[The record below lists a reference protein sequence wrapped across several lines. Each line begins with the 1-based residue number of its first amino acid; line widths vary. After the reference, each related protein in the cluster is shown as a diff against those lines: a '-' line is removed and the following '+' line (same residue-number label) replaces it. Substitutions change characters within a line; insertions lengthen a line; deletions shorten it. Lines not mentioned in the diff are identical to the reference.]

1 MVVET
6 EKGTFLYFSTLL
18 GRAVRDDS
26 TGRSLG
32 ALREI
37 ACRTDTAY
45 PQAARLFWRR
55 GFFGSYAEAPW
66 SSVRAVGPAGI
77 RIDASGASAI
87 HGRPAARSG
96 EVLLECD
103 VLDQQVV
110 DTDGAKVVRIND
122 VHLFLHGTDAYLA
135 HVDIGTR
142 GLLRRLGYERIVAG
156 GVRLLMD
163 VKMKEHLVAWKHL
176 HLLPSGVED
185 PHQAAMV
192 KLNVSQSR
200 ISDLHPAE
208 VADLLEELDA
218 RTRDRVFDAL
228 PTEAAADA
236 LAEARPGVAQE
247 ILGAVEE
254 GKAADILEAM
264 DPGEAADVVRDMP
277 GPDAETLL
285 EAMEPEAAETVRA
298 LLSHPEESA
307 GGLMTTNYLVADGGW
322 TALHALQEVR
332 RHSADAEV
340 FTYLFVISSEGVL
353 LGVVS
358 LKQLFQAPPRVAIGK
373 VMSTKLVTVHP
384 WTPRKQVERLF
395 GKYGFRNVPVV
406 DRAGRMQGVVRF
418 RRILELLEHRP

>member
-45 PQAARLFWRR
+45 PQAARLFWRK
-55 GFFGSYAEAPW
+55 GLFGAYSESPW
-66 SSVRAVGPAGI
+66 SAVRAVGPGGI
-77 RIDASGASAI
+77 RIDASGVAPVPA
-87 HGRPAARSG
+87 RPEARSG

-142 GLLRRLGYERIVAG
+142 GLLRRLGYEKVVAE
-156 GVRLLMD
+156 GVRLLTD

-176 HLLPSGVED
+176 HLLPSGVGD

-192 KLNVSQSR
+192 KLNVSQGR

-208 VADLLEELDA
+208 VADLLEDLDA
-218 RTRDRVFDAL
+218 RTRERVFDSL
-228 PTEAAADA
+228 PTEAAAGA

-277 GPDAETLL
+277 GPDAEMLL

-307 GGLMTTNYLVADGGW
+307 GGLMTTNYLVADPAW
-322 TALHALQEVR
+322 TAVHALQEVR
-332 RHSADAEV
+332 AHSARAEV
-340 FTYLFVISSEGVL
+340 FTYVFVLNAEGIL

-358 LKQLFQAPPRVAIGK
+358 LKQIFQAPPRVPIGK
-373 VMSTKLVTVHP
+373 LMTTKIVTLHP
-384 WTPRKQVERLF
+384 ATRREEVERIF
-395 GKYGFRNVPVV
+395 AKYGFRSVPVV
-406 DRAGRMQGVVRF
+406 DADGRMQGVVRF
-418 RRILELLEHRP
+418 RRVLEQLERRP

>member
-1 MVVET
+1 VVVES
-6 EKGTFLYFSTLL
+6 EAGTFLFFSTLL
-18 GRAVRDDS
+18 GGAVRDDS

-32 ALREI
+32 SLREI
-37 ACRTDTAY
+37 ACRTDTPY

-55 GFFGSYAEAPW
+55 GLFGAFSEASW
-66 SSVRAVGPAGI
+66 SAVRAVGPEGI
-77 RIDASGASAI
+77 RIDAAGTTAI
-87 HGRPAARSG
+87 PARPQAHAG

-122 VHLFLHGTDAYLA
+122 VHLFVHGTDAYLA

-142 GLLRRLGYERIVAG
+142 GLLRRLGYEKIVAE
-156 GVRLLMD
+156 GVRLLLD
-163 VKMKEHLVAWKHL
+163 VRLKEHLVAWKHL
-176 HLLPSGVED
+176 HLLPSGVGD

-192 KLNVSQSR
+192 KLNVSQGR

-218 RTRDRVFDAL
+218 RTRNRVFDAL

-236 LAEARPGVAQE
+236 LAEARPRVAQE

-277 GPDAETLL
+277 GPEAELL
-285 EAMEPEAAETVRA
+285 LGAMEPGAAETVRA
-298 LLSHPEESA
+298 LLSHPEETA
-307 GGLMTTNYLVADGGW
+307 GGLMTTKFLVADAGW

-332 RHSADAEV
+332 RNSADSEV
-340 FTYLFVISSEGVL
+340 FTYLYVVSSERVL
-353 LGVVS
+353 LGVVT
-358 LKQLFQAPPRVAIGK
+358 LKQLFQTPPRVAIGK

-384 WTPRKQVERLF
+384 WTPRRLVERIF
-395 GKYGFRNVPVV
+395 AKYGFRNVPVV
-406 DRAGRMQGVVRF
+406 DRIGRIQGVVRF
-418 RRILELLEHRP
+418 RRILELLEDRA

>member
-6 EKGTFLYFSTLL
+6 EQGTFLFFSALL

-26 TGRSLG
+26 TGRALG
-32 ALREI
+32 TLREI

-45 PQAARLFWRR
+45 PRAARLFWRR
-55 GFFGSYAEAPW
+55 GWFGPWSEAPW
-66 SSVRAVGPAGI
+66 SAVRAVGAEGI
-77 RIDASGASAI
+77 RVDPSGAAE
-87 HGRPAARSG
+87 HPGRPEGRSG

-142 GLLRRLGYERIVAG
+142 GLLRRLGYERVVAEG
-156 GVRLLMD
+156 IRLLTDVRL
-163 VKMKEHLVAWKHL
+163 KEHLVAWKHL

-200 ISDLHPAE
+200 ITDLHPAE

-228 PTEAAADA
+228 PTEAAAEA

-247 ILGAVEE
+247 ILGSVEE

-264 DPGEAADVVRDMP
+264 DPGEAAGVVRDMP
-277 GPDAETLL
+277 GPEAETLL

-307 GGLMTTNYLVADGGW
+307 GGLMTTSYLVADSSW
-322 TALHALQEVR
+322 TALHAMQEVR
-332 RHSADAEV
+332 RRSAEAEV
-340 FTYLFVISSEGVL
+340 FTYLFVLSSEGVL
-353 LGVVS
+353 VGIVS

-373 VMSTKLVTVHP
+373 VMTTKLVTVHP
-384 WTPRKQVERLF
+384 WTPRQEVERVLA
-395 GKYGFRNVPVV
+395 KYGFRNVPVV
-406 DRAGRMQGVVRF
+406 DRDGRMQGVVRF
-418 RRILELLEHRP
+418 RRILETLERRP